1 MPEFLR
7 YNIMSKSVQY
17 ITLRQEYRSVYKD
30 ALYIFEEDCLNLLIN
45 STQAWV
51 VNFNNG
57 NDNWNGKARIVV

>member
-1 MPEFLR
+1 
-7 YNIMSKSVQY
+7 MSKSVQY

-57 NDNWNGKARIVV
+57 NDNWNNKTNNNFVRCVR